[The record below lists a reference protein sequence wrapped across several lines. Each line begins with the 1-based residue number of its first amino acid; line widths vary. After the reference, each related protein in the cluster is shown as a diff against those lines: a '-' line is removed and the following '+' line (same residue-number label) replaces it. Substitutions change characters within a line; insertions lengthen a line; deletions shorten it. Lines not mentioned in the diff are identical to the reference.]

1 MSSSSLLRIALVLSF
16 IPWSIPLEV
25 SAQAENQEV
34 INRSG
39 DPALRAFHWRSI
51 GPVGQGGRVD
61 DLAVDPSN
69 PHRYFVGFATAGLWR
84 TVNNGTTFE
93 PVFDTYATH
102 SVGSVAIAP
111 SDPNV
116 VYVGTGE
123 ANNRQSS
130 SFGAGVYKST
140 DGGDSFTYVG
150 LRETQSIA
158 RVVVHPNDANTVWL
172 AATGHLFGSNP
183 ERGVYKSTD
192 GGSNWDLVL
201 SIDENTGA
209 TDLIINPANPDKLFA
224 AMYQRRRSGCCFVGG
239 GPGSGI
245 WTSTDGGDN
254 WERLEGNGLPGGTM
268 GRVAL
273 ATTPAN
279 PDVIY
284 AQIQVAADKVSPL
297 TDQEREAWQALS
309 EDGDPP
315 DDQQWDGV
323 WRSTDGG
330 ATWGF
335 RSNENGRA
343 MYFSQIRVSTEDP
356 NLVYTVDQQVA
367 KSRDGGQTWE
377 TLSGFGHVDQHAM
390 WINPENHNHMMIGN
404 DGSVDVTYDQ
414 GETWESHRGWAVGQP
429 YHASVSMDRPYRV
442 CTGLQ
447 DNGTWCGPSAVREG
461 DILSQDWFGA
471 GGGDGF
477 YTQQDPTDSNI
488 IYSESQNGNV
498 NRYNLYTGEQQSIR
512 PRGQGGGGRGGRGG
526 GGGGGVSNI
535 VPEPEAGTQIRW
547 NWNTPFMLS
556 PHNPSTIYVGSNRF
570 FISRDRGNTWTMSPD
585 LTKNVDKDGIVLMG
599 VQNSVP
605 RCQQL
610 ERGVECN
617 LSRNDGVSNWSTGV
631 TIAESSVMPGVLWY
645 GSDDGNI
652 NVSRDGGANW
662 TEVSRNLPESLL
674 PGIISSGSFD
684 ATSGPSAGVV
694 ASASVAAATSEPL
707 TVTALRGTTEY
718 YVSRVEASHFDPGT
732 AYVSIDGHRSDDLRP
747 YVYVTHDYGESWQ
760 DISSGLPEF
769 GNVNTIREDPRN
781 ANLLYVGTEFGF
793 FISRD
798 AGESWQPFMNGLPVV
813 RIDDVLVH
821 PRENDL
827 VLATHGRS
835 VYVMD
840 DITALQ
846 ELTAEVAMSDVHLF
860 DAREAVLWKRDRR
873 LGRSVTGDKNW
884 TGENAPAG
892 TAIHYWLKDEIDGDV
907 EVTITNPVTG
917 EVVVT
922 IEGTG
927 AMGLNRIQWDLR
939 GSPPAAGGGR
949 GGRGG
954 GRGRQGQLA
963 STGVYRVQLTVDG
976 ESYYTTVA
984 VLEDI
989 WMH

>member
-1 MSSSSLLRIALVLSF
+1 
-16 IPWSIPLEV
+16 
-25 SAQAENQEV
+25 
-34 INRSG
+34 
-39 DPALRAFHWRSI
+39 
-51 GPVGQGGRVD
+51 
-61 DLAVDPSN
+61 
-69 PHRYFVGFATAGLWR
+69 
-84 TVNNGTTFE
+84 
-93 PVFDTYATH
+93 
-102 SVGSVAIAP
+102 
-111 SDPNV
+111 
-116 VYVGTGE
+116 
-123 ANNRQSS
+123 
-130 SFGAGVYKST
+130 
-140 DGGDSFTYVG
+140 
-150 LRETQSIA
+150 
-158 RVVVHPNDANTVWL
+158 
-172 AATGHLFGSNP
+172 
-183 ERGVYKSTD
+183 
-192 GGSNWDLVL
+192 
-201 SIDENTGA
+201 
-209 TDLIINPANPDKLFA
+209 
-224 AMYQRRRSGCCFVGG
+224 
-239 GPGSGI
+239 
-245 WTSTDGGDN
+245 
-254 WERLEGNGLPGGTM
+254 
-268 GRVAL
+268 
-273 ATTPAN
+273 
-279 PDVIY
+279 
-284 AQIQVAADKVSPL
+284 
-297 TDQEREAWQALS
+297 
-309 EDGDPP
+309 
-315 DDQQWDGV
+315 
-323 WRSTDGG
+323 
-330 ATWGF
+330 
-335 RSNENGRA
+335 
-343 MYFSQIRVSTEDP
+343 
-356 NLVYTVDQQVA
+356 
-367 KSRDGGQTWE
+367 
-377 TLSGFGHVDQHAM
+377 
-390 WINPENHNHMMIGN
+390 
-404 DGSVDVTYDQ
+404 
-414 GETWESHRGWAVGQP
+414 
-429 YHASVSMDRPYRV
+429 
-442 CTGLQ
+442 
-447 DNGTWCGPSAVREG
+447 
-461 DILSQDWFGA
+461 
-471 GGGDGF
+471 
-477 YTQQDPTDSNI
+477 
-488 IYSESQNGNV
+488 
-498 NRYNLYTGEQQSIR
+498 
-512 PRGQGGGGRGGRGG
+512 
-526 GGGGGVSNI
+526 
-535 VPEPEAGTQIRW
+535 
-547 NWNTPFMLS
+547 MLS

-652 NVSRDGGANW
+652 NVSQDGGANW